1 MELQDHPRI
10 LIVDDEADN
19 RALLRRILAP
29 LGYLVTEAA
38 DGEEALEALKTSLP
52 DAVLLDVSMPKL
64 DGYAVCKTMKG
75 DPRTKLIP
83 VIMLTA
89 LSRRSDRL
97 QGLALGVDEF
107 LTKPFDVTE
116 LTVRVRAL
124 VSLKR
129 YTDELENAS
138 NVLQAM
144 ARVIQKRDQQT
155 GDHCGRV
162 GDLAV
167 KVAMSMGLDDS
178 ELKNLRLGGLLHD
191 LGKIAI
197 PDAILSKPGRLTAEE
212 FEIIKSHPIEGA
224 TLVEPMGIMRG
235 ALPLIRH
242 HHERLDG
249 SGYPDGLKGEQ
260 IPIAVRILTVSDI
273 YDVLSSRRP
282 YKEPLAKE
290 ASLNILREEADKG
303 WWDKNVIEI
312 LAKIAD

>member
-1 MELQDHPRI
+1 MELQDHPKI

-19 RALLRRILAP
+19 RVLLKRILAP
-29 LGYLVTEAA
+29 LGYLVSEAA
-38 DGEEALEALKTSLP
+38 DGEEALDALKASLP

-64 DGYAVCKTMKG
+64 DGYAVCKRMKA

-89 LSRRSDRL
+89 LSRRTDRL
-97 QGLALGVDEF
+97 KGLALGVDEF

-129 YTDELENAS
+129 YTDELENAT
-138 NVLQAM
+138 NVLEAM
-144 ARVIQKRDQQT
+144 AKVIQKRDQQT

-167 KVAMSMGLDDS
+167 SVAMAMDLDDA

-197 PDAILSKPGRLTAEE
+197 PDAILSKPGRLTPEE
-212 FEIIKSHPIEGA
+212 FEVIKIHPVEGA
-224 TLVEPMGIMRG
+224 KLVEPMGIMRG

-249 SGYPDGLKGEQ
+249 SGYPDGLKGDQ
-260 IPIAVRILTVSDI
+260 IPIAVRILTISDI

-282 YKEPLAKE
+282 YKEPLPKE
-290 ASLNILREEADKG
+290 TCLNILREEADKG
-303 WWDKNVIEI
+303 WWDKKVIET
-312 LAKIAD
+312 LAKIAN